1 MFKYKKSRLSAFF
14 AAINIVLS
22 DNGGKMTP
30 YIIPFCAKSIIIMS
44 VSVVMLVAC
53 ERHASTSEQM
63 DIAEKLMNTK
73 PDSALAILSS
83 IHASSFKCKEAA
95 RYALLKSMALDK
107 NCIDTTTFD
116 ILEPAIDYYIK
127 NGTPNEQL
135 RTYYYQGRIYQ
146 NQGDDD
152 SAMLSFMNAC
162 DLKQAVTD
170 SLLLAHTFV
179 AQGTLYLKQYKTK
192 EFIQNNMAAA
202 KLYGTLGRDLL
213 EIKSYTNAI
222 DGYVMLNNKIA
233 ADSLISICVPL
244 VQKNQDGEAYLFS
257 SLLSYTVEF
266 CSANEIKSFLDAN
279 QGLDLTKDDKMNFA
293 SGYSKIGDYGKAM
306 KLLSEIS
313 PDAFTLDSLKYASVK
328 INILEKLGKYEQA
341 LSLHKDY
348 SAMLERYQRELL
360 SHDLLF
366 ADKKHQLEMKSLDK
380 VRERDRIILG
390 ALCGILGLFILVGWL
405 CYRGLRNRTK
415 RILAEKENENLRLG
429 QENLRKEKEKAE
441 LERDKKTLKAEK
453 LETDKR
459 RLEAEQRQN
468 ELETANLKLEIA
480 QLEDER
486 DYLKNLQKK
495 QIELEKPILNVIKKR
510 LDILNGLLAKEITK
524 NDSYAEPYNKWIETI
539 HSDKEK
545 FMDSTRH
552 AFAASHPKFMEYLE
566 QHGLSMYEINY
577 LCLYAIGLR
586 GKEVGEYIQVKRHYI
601 ISHEIRMK
609 LGIDE
614 HETNIGLYIRKLMK
628 DFEKE

>member
-192 EFIQNNMAAA
+192 ELIQNNMAAA
-202 KLYGTLGRDLL
+202 KLY
-213 EIKSYTNAI
+213 
-222 DGYVMLNNKIA
+222 
-233 ADSLISICVPL
+233 
-244 VQKNQDGEAYLFS
+244 EA
-257 SLLSYTVEF
+257 
-266 CSANEIKSFLDAN
+266 
-279 QGLDLTKDDKMNFA
+279 
-293 SGYSKIGDYGKAM
+293 
-306 KLLSEIS
+306 
-313 PDAFTLDSLKYASVK
+313 
-328 INILEKLGKYEQA
+328 LGKG
-341 LSLHKDY
+341 
-348 SAMLERYQRELL
+348 
-360 SHDLLF
+360 
-366 ADKKHQLEMKSLDK
+366 
-380 VRERDRIILG
+380 II
-390 ALCGILGLFILVGWL
+390 
-405 CYRGLRNRTK
+405 
-415 RILAEKENENLRLG
+415 
-429 QENLRKEKEKAE
+429 
-441 LERDKKTLKAEK
+441 
-453 LETDKR
+453 
-459 RLEAEQRQN
+459 
-468 ELETANLKLEIA
+468 
-480 QLEDER
+480 
-486 DYLKNLQKK
+486 
-495 QIELEKPILNVIKKR
+495 
-510 LDILNGLLAKEITK
+510 
-524 NDSYAEPYNKWIETI
+524 
-539 HSDKEK
+539 
-545 FMDSTRH
+545 
-552 AFAASHPKFMEYLE
+552 
-566 QHGLSMYEINY
+566 
-577 LCLYAIGLR
+577 
-586 GKEVGEYIQVKRHYI
+586 
-601 ISHEIRMK
+601 
-609 LGIDE
+609 
-614 HETNIGLYIRKLMK
+614 
-628 DFEKE
+628 